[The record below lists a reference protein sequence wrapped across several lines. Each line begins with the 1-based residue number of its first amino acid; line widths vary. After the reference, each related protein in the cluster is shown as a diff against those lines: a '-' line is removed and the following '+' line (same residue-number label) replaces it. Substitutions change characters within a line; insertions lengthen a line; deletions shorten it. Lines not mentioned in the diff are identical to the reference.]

1 MASIVSAGTT
11 SATALNMSAD
21 TTGILQLASNNGT
34 VALTIDASQNVG
46 FGTASPTQP
55 VTVFKAYNGAT
66 WINVVNTTSGT
77 GSSTGL
83 LMTTDSSIQATIE
96 LDSTAFSSF
105 ANALRIRQIG
115 AYPIVF
121 STSDSERLRITSNGL
136 ILAGA
141 SSVLSGQGG
150 SARIQSTGNIAISG
164 TDGELILS
172 NSGSDPRTW
181 RILSSTGGGITARLR
196 FYDDNAGAERMSITK
211 TGEVLIG
218 TIQSALNTEILAIQ
232 NTGGGTVV
240 MRIQRSGENP
250 GYIGS
255 GSANPFSVWDS
266 AINQRFAVTS
276 AGSCQ
281 NTTGSYGSFS
291 DAKLKENIVD
301 ATPKLD
307 DLMKVK
313 VRNYGLKAEPN
324 SKFIGFI
331 AQELQEV
338 FPSMIETFE
347 DEDEKGEKTGEVT
360 LGVKTTVLVP
370 MLVKAIQELNAKVT
384 ALENK

>member
-34 VALTIDASQNVG
+34 VALTIDTSQNVG

-55 VTVFKAYNGAT
+55 LTVFKAYNGAT

-121 STSDSERLRITSNGL
+121 STTDSERLRITSNGL
-136 ILAGA
+136 ILAGS

-211 TGEVLIG
+211 DGDFYVGTTTGTINTSNKGFAVSGGDGEVRLSRLVG
-218 TIQSALNTEILAIQ
+218 ASSPVFN
-232 NTGGGTVV
+232 V
-240 MRIQRSGENP
+240 
-250 GYIGS
+250 
-255 GSANPFSVWDS
+255 
-266 AINQRFAVTS
+266 
-276 AGSCQ
+276 
-281 NTTGSYGSFS
+281 YGSQGEARIMGDGDLENTNNRYTGIS
-291 DAKLKENIVD
+291 DIKFKQNIVD
-301 ATPKLD
+301 AKSQWAD
-307 DLMKVK
+307 IKAIQ
-313 VRNYGLKAEPN
+313 VRNYELVDYPERKQ
-324 SKFIGFI
+324 IGCV
-331 AQELQEV
+331 AQELEQVCPHLVIEREDADGETYKSVAYSVLYMKAVKALQEAMERIEQSEV
-338 FPSMIETFE
+338 IIVDLKARIET
-347 DEDEKGEKTGEVT
+347 
-360 LGVKTTVLVP
+360 
-370 MLVKAIQELNAKVT
+370 
-384 ALENK
+384 LENK